1 MTYKC
6 EKCNKIFTIKC
17 NYIRHIN
24 RKNPCINTDKIV
36 CNKCGKEFASKSS
49 LSNHKRNV
57 ICIEK
62 FIESNLPLNTTHK
75 LEQNV
80 INNNAKMIDN
90 RHNYT
95 DRSQHLHQINNINIV
110 KFGEEDLASIK
121 DDVYKK
127 LINSGFKSVPKF
139 IEHIHFNEQNPS
151 NQNIYIS
158 NMRNSYVLIFDGTN
172 WELKDRDEVIDDMM
186 LGKTEH
192 LIEKFEELVADLSDG
207 AIKKFQRFIDKKD
220 DDKTLNQMKK
230 DIKLTLYNNRFLPMK
245 LRKELGEKLDEEE
258 EKLKLGLLDDLD
270 TEKLLEVREFINN
283 LKTIKN

>member
-1 MTYKC
+1 
-6 EKCNKIFTIKC
+6 
-17 NYIRHIN
+17 
-24 RKNPCINTDKIV
+24 
-36 CNKCGKEFASKSS
+36 
-49 LSNHKRNV
+49 
-57 ICIEK
+57 
-62 FIESNLPLNTTHK
+62 
-75 LEQNV
+75 
-80 INNNAKMIDN
+80 
-90 RHNYT
+90 
-95 DRSQHLHQINNINIV
+95 
-110 KFGEEDLASIK
+110 
-121 DDVYKK
+121 
-127 LINSGFKSVPKF
+127 
-139 IEHIHFNEQNPS
+139 
-151 NQNIYIS
+151 
-158 NMRNSYVLIFDGTN
+158 MRNSYVLIFDGTN